1 MAVNPSA
8 EFFWQTLFLQVEDE
22 IFCVPRCEFEESAEI
37 FADMFTLPPGADGN
51 VEGASKDHPI
61 ILEGYRK
68 EDLRCLLRVMY
79 PRASQLL
86 SGDQPSFNLEK
97 AEWISVLKLSTI
109 WGMKKI
115 RSHAIYVLSSDTQLS
130 LIEKIKLAREHKV
143 EKWFVE
149 GILNLV
155 DRKSQ
160 ISLTDLAD
168 LGWETA
174 ARILWIR
181 DPDSHPG
188 SDKLAVPFKLNS
200 IKCPHCV
207 KSAILSWRCSSCQ
220 TMLTGE
226 HEFFVLGK
234 QIMNGGRKV
243 GPREARVQL
252 SLVKCNLCK
261 HSAIAQRFISCQ
273 TCNGSIQTSSQP
285 VFEMP
290 DPSEEMVSE
299 EFGEEIKEYKLV
311 SASLGM

>member
-1 MAVNPSA
+1 MAVNVSA

-22 IFCVPRCEFEESAEI
+22 IFCVPRCEFEESSEI
-37 FADMFTLPPGADGN
+37 FADMFTLPAGANGN
-51 VEGASKDHPI
+51 VEGESQDHPI

-68 EDLRCLLRVMY
+68 EDFRCLLRVMY

-97 AEWISVLKLSTI
+97 TEWISVLRLSTI

-115 RSHAIYVLSSDTQLS
+115 RSHAIHVLSNNMQLS
-130 LIEKIKLAREHKV
+130 LIEKVNLGREHKV

-149 GILNLV
+149 GILDLV
-155 DRKSQ
+155 DRKSTL
-160 ISLTDLAD
+160 SLTDLAD

-181 DPDSHPG
+181 DPDSRPG
-188 SDKLAVPFKLNS
+188 SGKLAVPFKLSS

-207 KSAILSWRCSSCQ
+207 KSAILSWRCSHCQ
-220 TMLTGE
+220 TMLSGE

-261 HSAIAQRFISCQ
+261 QSAIAQRALSCQ
-273 TCNGSIQTSSQP
+273 TCNGSIQASSQP
-285 VFEMP
+285 VFQMP
-290 DPSEEMVSE
+290 DLSEEMVNE
-299 EFGEEIKEYKLV
+299 VFGDEIKEYKLV
-311 SASLGM
+311 STSLGM